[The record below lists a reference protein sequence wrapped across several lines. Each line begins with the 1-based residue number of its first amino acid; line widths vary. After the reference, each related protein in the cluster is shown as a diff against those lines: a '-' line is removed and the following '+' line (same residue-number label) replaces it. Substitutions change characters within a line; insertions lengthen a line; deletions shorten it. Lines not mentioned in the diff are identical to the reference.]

1 MEKYEYQEM
10 EQHIKLLGWIYIVMN
25 VFVLGL
31 MALLLVL
38 MVGGGLLAAEVE
50 AFLAISLAAT
60 FIGAIMLVVSVPGIV
75 AGYGLL
81 KRKSW
86 ARPLAIVVGLFN
98 LSSFPVGTAVGIYA
112 LWTLFQD
119 EARLVLA
126 APKMA

>member
-1 MEKYEYQEM
+1 MEKYEYRDM
-10 EQHIKLLGWIYIVMN
+10 AQHIKLLGWIYIVMH
-25 VFVLGL
+25 VSFLAL
-31 MALLLVL
+31 MSFIILL
-38 MVGGGLLAAEVE
+38 MIGGGLLAAEVE
-50 AFLAISLAAT
+50 AFLAISLVAT
-60 FIGAIMLVVSVPGIV
+60 FVGAIMLVVSVPGIV

-86 ARPLAIVVGLFN
+86 ARPLAIVVGLLN

-126 APKMA
+126 EPKLV